1 MNQPFNFPIEY
12 GKIGNWPGTINHL
25 QAQFLYSYGVQCKPG
40 ARFVEVGF
48 DGGRTTIALG
58 WAAYEIGATI
68 EPIDVAPGAMRFWL
82 NRAVSLFR
90 IKLASSPA
98 PSDLIVINAGA
109 PISDSLL
116 KSLHPGAVVIKLG
129 SAGESPSREFIELHR
144 TQGQVVVWQKTNEA
158 QIVNAAIDK
167 VVGDVSAVAE
177 AVENIRPSGH
187 VMDAGGSPKVRS
199 LRGDKERNR
208 DRGGA
213 DTPLDAQV
221 VGSKS
226 H

>member
-1 MNQPFNFPIEY
+1 MNQPFSFPIEY
-12 GKIGNWPGTINHL
+12 GKIGNWPGTINPM
-25 QAQFLYSYGVQCKPG
+25 QAQILYSYAVQCKPG

-58 WAAYEIGATI
+58 WAAFAIDATI
-68 EPIDVAPGAMRFWL
+68 EPIDVAPGAMQFWL
-82 NRAVSLFR
+82 NRAMSLFH
-90 IKLASSPA
+90 IKLANSPA
-98 PSDLIVINAGA
+98 PSDLIVVNADA
-109 PISDSLL
+109 PLPDSLL

-129 SAGESPSREFIELHR
+129 NAGESPSREFIELHR
-144 TQGQVVVWQKTNEA
+144 TQGQITVWQKTNEA

-167 VVGDVSAVAE
+167 VVGDMQPE
-177 AVENIRPSGH
+177 RG
-187 VMDAGGSPKVRS
+187 MDTGGSSKIRS

-208 DRGGA
+208 DRGGT
-213 DTPLDAQV
+213 DSPLDAQV